1 MLLLYKTE
9 DELMYKAKQAE
20 GKTFG
25 EIDTTGRVKNE
36 KAKGHL
42 GQVIEESFFGYEVNS
57 EKEADFD
64 NLSIELKVTP
74 IKKNKNGTLS
84 AKERLVLNIINYHE
98 EVHKEFKTS
107 SFWKKNEKLLL
118 MFYLWDPSLK
128 RADYKLIK
136 SYLYTYPE
144 EDLAIIE
151 QDWKAIINKIRQ
163 GQAHKLSEADTNYLA
178 ASTKG
183 ASKKSQRTQPFSDE
197 MAMQRAFSLKQSYMT
212 AIVRKIIQ
220 NEDLEQ
226 ITNPKDLQKKSLSEI
241 LESKFYPY
249 KDMSLEE
256 ISKKANLK
264 INSQSK
270 SFLQQ
275 FVSGLLGIQGTKL
288 NQIDEFA
295 KANIQFKTVRLEL
308 NGIPKEH
315 MSFKN
320 IDFLQWAKEDWNDSW
335 LKNFFE
341 ETKLLFIVF
350 HYKERKQDNPNRK
363 LYFSGIKLWNMPKK
377 LIDEQLKD
385 FWIHVKSL
393 INKGI
398 KLTPIQQKN
407 RVIVKN
413 NLPKP
418 GFNNICHIRPK
429 ARDGSDKKPL
439 PDGRKITK
447 QAFWLDREYVAK
459 VCNHSNL

>member
-1 MLLLYKTE
+1 MPLLYKTE

-42 GQVIEESFFGYEVNS
+42 GQVIEESFFGYKVNS

-64 NLSIELKVTP
+64 NLGIELKVTP

-98 EVHKEFKTS
+98 EVYKEFKTS

-118 MFYLWDPSLK
+118 MFYLWTPELK
-128 RADYKLIK
+128 RADYQLIK
-136 SYLYTYPE
+136 SYLHTYPE

-151 QDWKAIINKIRQ
+151 QDWKVIVNKIRE
-163 GQAHKLSEADTNYLA
+163 GRAHELSEADTNYLA

-212 AIVRKIIQ
+212 AIVRKIIR
-220 NEDLEQ
+220 NEDLKR
-226 ITNPKDLQKKSLSEI
+226 ITSSKDLQEKSFSEI
-241 LESKFYPY
+241 LKDKFYPY
-249 KDMSLEE
+249 KNMSLEL
-256 ISKKANLK
+256 ISKKENLEV
-264 INSQSK
+264 NSQSK

-275 FVSGLLGIQGTKL
+275 FISGLLGIQGTKL

-295 KANIQFKTVRLEL
+295 KANIQFKTVRLEP
-308 NGIPKEH
+308 NGVPKEH

-320 IDFLQWAKEDWNDSW
+320 IDFMQWAKEDWNQSW
-335 LKNFFE
+335 LKNYFE
-341 ETKLLFIVF
+341 ETKLLFVIF
-350 HYKERKQDNPNRK
+350 HYKEKKRDNPNRK

-377 LIDEQLKD
+377 LIDEQLKN
-385 FWIHVKSL
+385 FWGHVQLL
-393 INKGI
+393 INEGI
-398 KLTPIQQKN
+398 KLTPIQQKR

-429 ARDGSDKKPL
+429 ARDGKDKVPL

-447 QAFWLDREYVAK
+447 QAFWLDRQYIAGI
-459 VCNHSNL
+459 CNSNN